1 MDENLYDEFG
11 NYVGPDLENSS
22 DADSSGEEQKS
33 DGSASYQQINTVSD
47 YFYRADYHQ
56 FRT

>member
-1 MDENLYDEFG
+1 MYDEFG

-33 DGSASYQQINTVSD
+33 DGSVSYQQINTVSD